1 MHSATGHRSKSQ
13 HQILRLVTYYSVKD
27 YYLLMST
34 TQLRESLKQ
43 RACEKIDSLKND
55 LVGISHD
62 IHAHPEENFEE
73 HYAHKRLTD
82 AIGDNKL
89 DVTRKAYD
97 IDTAFDVAVGSKG
110 ATVAVLC
117 EYDALPGIGH
127 ACGHNIIAAAGLGA
141 GLALAGLAEEA
152 GGRLRLMGTPA
163 EEGGGGKIE
172 MARKGAFVGVDAA
185 MMVHPA
191 DRELARMNAIAIQ
204 HCLVKYTGEAAHAA
218 VSPHLGRNAL
228 DAAVLGYM
236 NIAALRQH
244 ILPTERIHGIF
255 LKGGEKPNI
264 VPRETEM
271 DWYVRSNTI
280 ETLQPLKERVAGCL
294 HGGAHAA
301 GCHIDLQWQPNPF
314 ADIVDNIPLLAAYVS
329 NAAQFG
335 RMLTT
340 EYMAGTGGGSTDMG
354 NISYLTP
361 SIHPMI
367 AVAPEGVSL
376 HTPEFAD
383 YATNDDATRA
393 ILDGAKIMAM
403 TAIDVWTNDALA
415 AEMKAAFGDGFVPEG
430 VL

>member
-1 MHSATGHRSKSQ
+1 
-13 HQILRLVTYYSVKD
+13 
-27 YYLLMST
+27 MST

-43 RACEKIDSLKND
+43 RACERIDALKND

-62 IHAHPEENFEE
+62 IHAHPEENYEE
-73 HYAHKRLTD
+73 HFAHKRLTD

-117 EYDALPGIGH
+117 EYDALQGIGH

-172 MARKGAFVGVDAA
+172 MARKGAFAGVDAA
-185 MMVHPA
+185 MMIHPS

-244 ILPTERIHGIF
+244 ILPTERLHGIF

-264 VPRETEM
+264 VPREAEM
-271 DWYVRSNTI
+271 DWYVR
-280 ETLQPLKERVAGCL
+280 
-294 HGGAHAA
+294 
-301 GCHIDLQWQPNPF
+301 
-314 ADIVDNIPLLAAYVS
+314 
-329 NAAQFG
+329 
-335 RMLTT
+335 
-340 EYMAGTGGGSTDMG
+340 
-354 NISYLTP
+354 
-361 SIHPMI
+361 
-367 AVAPEGVSL
+367 
-376 HTPEFAD
+376 
-383 YATNDDATRA
+383 
-393 ILDGAKIMAM
+393 
-403 TAIDVWTNDALA
+403 
-415 AEMKAAFGDGFVPEG
+415 
-430 VL
+430 

>member
-1 MHSATGHRSKSQ
+1 
-13 HQILRLVTYYSVKD
+13 
-27 YYLLMST
+27 MST

-43 RACEKIDSLKND
+43 RACESIDKLKND

-73 HYAHKRLTD
+73 HFAHKRLTD

-89 DVTRKAYD
+89 NVTRKAYD
-97 IDTAFDVAVGSKG
+97 IDTAFDVAVGSRG
-110 ATVAVLC
+110 TTVAVLC

-141 GLALAGLAEEA
+141 GLALSGLAEEA

-172 MARKGAFVGVDAA
+172 MARKGAFASVDAA
-185 MMVHPA
+185 MMIHPA

-244 ILPTERIHGIF
+244 IMPTERIHGIF

-264 VPRETEM
+264 VPREAEM

-280 ETLQPLKERVAGCL
+280 ETLQPLKERVSGCL
-294 HGGAHAA
+294 AHM
-301 GCHIDLQWQPNPF
+301 
-314 ADIVDNIPLLAAYVS
+314 LLVVTS
-329 NAAQFG
+329 NWNGNQTHLPTLLTTFRCLL
-335 RMLTT
+335 RMLRTRQ
-340 EYMAGTGGGSTDMG
+340 S
-354 NISYLTP
+354 L
-361 SIHPMI
+361 
-367 AVAPEGVSL
+367 VAC
-376 HTPEFAD
+376 
-383 YATNDDATRA
+383 
-393 ILDGAKIMAM
+393 
-403 TAIDVWTNDALA
+403 
-415 AEMKAAFGDGFVPEG
+415 
-430 VL
+430 